1 VRFFHR
7 FSFTKGAVSMGKV
20 FRPSLAVLFTWA
32 VILGLPWALTAQT
45 AKKGKPPAAASSAPA
60 DPLVNLEQPRTSI
73 PPEMLSAP
81 PSGVRVILSQFALA
95 LGNFSPNE
103 QLTMFLAAPRPLR
116 YWTFFLLDPNTQR
129 QLLELMEAEAIR
141 QWPAQEKAIKSF
153 LIKTQAAYD
162 RQRMPETPLN
172 SSN

>member
-1 VRFFHR
+1 M
-7 FSFTKGAVSMGKV
+7 GAHGADGKE
-20 FRPSLAVLFTWA
+20 RQTSGSR
-32 VILGLPWALTAQT
+32 VIGSGGSPRQPGT
-45 AKKGKPPAAASSAPA
+45 AK
-60 DPLVNLEQPRTSI
+60 NLDTTR
-73 PPEMLSAP
+73 EMLSAP

-95 LGNFSPNE
+95 LGNLSPTE